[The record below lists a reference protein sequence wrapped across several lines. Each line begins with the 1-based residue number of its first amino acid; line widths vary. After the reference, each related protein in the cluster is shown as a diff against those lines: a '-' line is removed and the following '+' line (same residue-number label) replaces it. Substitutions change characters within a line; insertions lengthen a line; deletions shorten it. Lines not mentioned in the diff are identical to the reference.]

1 MPLETVEHRRLYR
14 QVADQ
19 LRALIEDGEFA
30 SGGRL
35 PPEREL
41 AEKLG
46 ISRPT
51 LREALIVLE
60 VEGKIRIR
68 VGSGIYVAEAHPP
81 AAPAPIQAVQAEGP
95 FEVLHARELI
105 EASTASE
112 AALKATAADMAEL
125 WRILEGMA
133 ATDRPNIELIHLDRE
148 FHVAIASILGNSL
161 LARVV
166 GELFDQRINPY
177 FTQLAS
183 HFENSRSWDKA
194 LAEHRL
200 IHDRIAARDA
210 LGASQAMRAHLKA
223 SAARYSRSFGE
234 TALPRP
240 AAAKASQPPAARKE
254 KRDAPA

>member
-1 MPLETVEHRRLYR
+1 VPLETIEHTRLYR

-19 LRALIEDGEFA
+19 LRALIEDGEWLPGA
-30 SGGRL
+30 RL
-35 PPEREL
+35 PAEREL

-68 VGSGIYVAEAHPP
+68 LGSGIYVAEAAP
-81 AAPAPIQAVQAEGP
+81 ATPAPIQAVQAEGP

-112 AALKATAADMAEL
+112 AALTASAEDIAGL
-125 WRILEGMA
+125 RRIIDGMA
-133 ATDRPNIELIHLDRE
+133 ATERPNPELIRLDRE
-148 FHVAIASILGNSL
+148 FHVALASILGNSL

-177 FTQLAS
+177 FNQLAS
-183 HFENSRSWDKA
+183 HFENSGSWMFA
-194 LAEHRL
+194 VTEHRL

-210 LGASQAMRAHLKA
+210 SGASAAMRAHLR
-223 SAARYSRSFGE
+223 AAADRYSQSFGE
-234 TALPRP
+234 TALSRP
-240 AAAKASQPPAARKE
+240 SGKKSQPPIGRRE
-254 KRDAPA
+254 KRDTPA